1 MLLSQVPYGDVMGKT
16 LVFAVFD
23 FDRFSKNDE
32 IGEVDKINI
41 FQSLS
46 STWIKH
52 HVRLHWRRKMCKN
65 SAKNRVKHNWYRHC
79 RFGNSRGNDPFLQ
92 HYTKMVR
99 HSRWREALN
108 GSQWLWSET
117 LLQSLKMIIMPII
130 MIVITILI
138 IMIVKVRLPVCNID
152 LAYTEEMWGEIKD
165 TKGDG
170 HVKKIIIMSCQHIPI
185 ITKSRHG
192 HHHHHHHHHH
202 RVIIIV
208 KIIIIII
215 TILPLYCWCMWLAE
229 VLIMTKRNHLE
240 YTHTQFGGDD
250 DHHMRN
256 DDDR

>member
-1 MLLSQVPYGDVMGKT
+1 
-16 LVFAVFD
+16 
-23 FDRFSKNDE
+23 
-32 IGEVDKINI
+32 
-41 FQSLS
+41 
-46 STWIKH
+46 
-52 HVRLHWRRKMCKN
+52 MCKN
-65 SAKNRVKHNWYRHC
+65 SAKNRVKHNWYRQFKGKWSVFATLHKIGAALTVE
-79 RFGNSRGNDPFLQ
+79 RSPQWITMTLIRNFAAISENDNAL
-92 HYTKMVR
+92 MV
-99 HSRWREALN
+99 
-108 GSQWLWSET
+108 
-117 LLQSLKMIIMPII
+117 MIMPII

-138 IMIVKVRLPVCNID
+138 NMIVKVRLPVCNID

-192 HHHHHHHHHH
+192 HHHHHRHHHHRH